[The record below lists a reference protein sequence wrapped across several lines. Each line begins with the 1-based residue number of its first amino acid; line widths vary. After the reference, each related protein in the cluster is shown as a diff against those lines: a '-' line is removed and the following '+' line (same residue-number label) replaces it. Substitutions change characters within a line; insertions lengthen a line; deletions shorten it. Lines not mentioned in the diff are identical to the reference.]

1 MVDWARRAAVP
12 ALLVNAGVTLALSAA
27 ELFRLRHLTG
37 DGLTFLLHNLHQ
49 GGGSHATRETHGIN
63 AVLFDGRH
71 TPALSDSFLSV
82 GQPFS
87 GYWLA
92 HIYAESGRRLNCV
105 EFAAA
110 DHSNHPTA
118 WDWEEWLRCAH
129 EFARVTGWS
138 FPDQTFEA
146 GIAGSAEIR
155 RRIAE
160 ATVIIDRNPYL
171 IRPWISTRLAGAGSR
186 VVLELG
192 AHDGSDTAWLAAL
205 PGVTVHAF
213 EPDPRNHPPPLANV
227 VIHRAAIADRDG
239 AGELILSVSRQG
251 RDWTYSSSIR
261 RPTDHLERYPVT
273 FGESVQ
279 VELTT
284 LDTFT
289 PPTGSASSTSSGPTS
304 RAPKATSC
312 GAGWRRWRARATST
326 PSTPTTSCTRARC
339 RSTTF
344 CACCPTFECRAV
356 ARRRAAREQAV
367 AVSGAR

>member
-1 MVDWARRAAVP
+1 M
-12 ALLVNAGVTLALSAA
+12 NAGVTLALSAA

-71 TPALSDSFLSV
+71 TPGLSDSFLSV

-87 GYWLA
+87 GHWLA
-92 HIYAESGRRLNCV
+92 HTYAESGRRLNCV

-110 DHSNHPTA
+110 DHSDHPTA

-192 AHDGSDTAWLAAL
+192 AHDGRDTAWLAAL
-205 PGVTVHAF
+205 PGATVHAF

-227 VIHRAAIADRDG
+227 VIHREAIADRDG

-251 RDWTYSSSIR
+251 RDWTCSSSIR
-261 RPTDHLERYPVT
+261 RPTNHLERYPVS
-273 FGESVQ
+273 FGGSVQ
-279 VELTT
+279 VQLTT

-289 PPTGSASSTSSGPTS
+289 ATNRIDIVDFIWADIQGAEGDLVRGGMETLARTRYLYTEYSDDELYDGQVSLDDLLRMLPDFRVVELWPDDVLLENRRLRS
-304 RAPKATSC
+304 R
-312 GAGWRRWRARATST
+312 R
-326 PSTPTTSCTRARC
+326 TR
-339 RSTTF
+339 
-344 CACCPTFECRAV
+344 
-356 ARRRAAREQAV
+356 
-367 AVSGAR
+367 